1 MSHVD
6 SVLLPETEDPFVIWL
21 GAKDGDFNITVIAS
35 NAYKLITALSAAV
48 IFAVSFM
55 L

>member
-21 GAKDGDFNITVIAS
+21 GAQNGDFNITIIAS
-35 NAYKLITALSAAV
+35 NAYKLIIALSAVVMFTVSLV
-48 IFAVSFM
+48 I
-55 L
+55 